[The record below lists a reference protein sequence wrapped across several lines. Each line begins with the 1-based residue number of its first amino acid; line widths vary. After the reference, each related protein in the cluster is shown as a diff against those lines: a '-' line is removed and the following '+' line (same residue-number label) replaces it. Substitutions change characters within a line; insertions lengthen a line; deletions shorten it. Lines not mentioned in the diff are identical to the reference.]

1 MKNNQYS
8 IIIYYNIV
16 FVIEMASKSQ
26 KKKITFFHNI
36 LKEDEKI
43 VNSYNKR
50 GYYYEVIVKEPT
62 FWDKIKKYNNNKPYY
77 INKLDQLTYKLC
89 PACKPDDFE
98 DYLMKHET
106 PGYQERC
113 VLDCICGREAT
124 LDNILHGCTHCTC
137 IDESTRNKLYI
148 SKENK
153 LKKDFLLNKSFIQYD
168 F

>member
-1 MKNNQYS
+1 
-8 IIIYYNIV
+8 
-16 FVIEMASKSQ
+16 MASKSQ
-26 KKKITFFHNI
+26 KKKITFFHDI

-62 FWDKIKKYNNNKPYY
+62 FWDKIKKYNNDDKPYY

-89 PACKPDDFE
+89 PACKPDEFE
-98 DYLMKHET
+98 EYHMKHDT
-106 PGYQERC
+106 PGYQFRC

-124 LDNILHGCTHCTC
+124 LDNILHGCSHCTC

-148 SKENK
+148 SEIKKINTK
-153 LKKDFLLNKSFIQYD
+153 LKNDQLIWNPTNT
-168 F
+168 